1 MKPQLLKLMELASDF
16 TSILKKIKL
25 SNCDIDS

>member
-1 MKPQLLKLMELASDF
+1 MKPELLILMELASDF
-16 TSILKKIKL
+16 TSILKKMEL